1 MSEDSPFA
9 SFVPSTETPTLPPAG
24 KPPKKARVLRVKA
37 HGPEAPASTK
47 NPAPAPKAPK
57 APKKAR
63 TKRAPKAR
71 AIKID
76 LAVAMTA
83 LSGLQEDDA
92 KFVMS
97 VVQALQPFAKKQRA
111 RIIEALG
118 KVFA

>member
-9 SFVPSTETPTLPPAG
+9 SFVPSIETPTPPPAG
-24 KPPKKARVLRVKA
+24 KPAKKPRKNAKKAA
-37 HGPEAPASTK
+37 APAAENS
-47 NPAPAPKAPK
+47 APAPKAPK
-57 APKKAR
+57 TPKKPR
-63 TKRAPKAR
+63 TNPRSAGKKAR

-83 LSGLQEDDA
+83 LSGLQEGDA